1 MLTEADFRSYVAA
14 FNRGDTPG
22 YSRFYADNVHFMGR
36 AAELHSRDAIVNFY
50 AGVKKRLRETLTVH
64 AVVASEDALVADV
77 ETELHALDDWPDF
90 PTGAFKRGDTRRSQN
105 FLWYDIADS
114 RFTRIRAAHYRML
127 APGEI
132 VPDVVGVP
140 NGGMTPERFATYIDA
155 FNRDDYTA
163 FGDFYHPDVTLVIA
177 GKREL
182 RGREAIFDFYRNVKA
197 KTQRT
202 IEVVKLVTS
211 GNQLAA
217 ELQSEF
223 VALEDLPTFT
233 AGPMK
238 KGGRIFINTV
248 VLYEL
253 RDGKFTRIRSAELRK
268 INRP

>member
-1 MLTEADFRSYVAA
+1 MLTEADFRSYIAA
-14 FNRGDTPG
+14 FNRSDTAG
-22 YSRFYADNVHFMGR
+22 YSRFYADDIHFVGR

-64 AVVASEDALVADV
+64 AVVVSERAIVADV
-77 ETELHALDDWPDF
+77 ETELHALADGPDF

-105 FLWYDIADS
+105 FIWYDIADD
-114 RFTRIRAAHYRML
+114 RFTRIRAARYRLL

-132 VPDVVGVP
+132 AADVVP
-140 NGGMTPERFATYIDA
+140 SADGGMTPQRFATYMDA
-155 FNRDDYTA
+155 FNRDDYAA
-163 FGDFYHPDVTLVIA
+163 FGEFYHDDVMLVVA

-182 RGREAIFDFYRNVKA
+182 RGRGAIFDFYRNVKA
-197 KTQRT
+197 KTRRT
-202 IEVVKLVTS
+202 IEIVNVVTA

-233 AGPMK
+233 AGPLK

-248 VLYEL
+248 VLYEM